1 MRGTVNSGGEQ
12 DTDRLYFVF
21 LCCGLFFCFAPRF
34 FLLELENDLSRTKKY
49 LHDLAQMQQVQ
60 NLMNVMVN
68 PFVKKKHRRSR
79 RGGGRSDST
88 PVEVRRISAKS
99 KKKKKKKKKNKT
111 DREPVEWGQSNVNR
125 GGSVDDE

>member
-1 MRGTVNSGGEQ
+1 M
-12 DTDRLYFVF
+12 
-21 LCCGLFFCFAPRF
+21 CPFFI

-99 KKKKKKKKKNKT
+99 KKKKKKKKKMKKNKT
-111 DREPVEWGQSNVNR
+111 DREPVEWGQSSNVNG

>member
-1 MRGTVNSGGEQ
+1 VLR
-12 DTDRLYFVF
+12 
-21 LCCGLFFCFAPRF
+21 LFFCFAPRF

-99 KKKKKKKKKNKT
+99 KKKKKKKKMKKNKT